1 MHRELVRNFAIIA
14 HIDHGKSTLA
24 DRFLL
29 YTGAIT
35 EREFRDQ
42 ILDDMELEREKGIT
56 IKASAVRLFYTYND
70 KKYELNLIDTPGHVD
85 FTSEVT
91 KSIACAEGALL
102 VVDASQG
109 VEAQTVANLHYALER
124 NLAII
129 PVINKI
135 DLPNARIQEV
145 EEEIE
150 NILQIEKEKIIKAS
164 AKEGVGIKEIL
175 DRIVQDIPPPKG
187 KTDSPLK
194 AMIFDSYYDV
204 YRGVVVYVR
213 IFDGK
218 IKPGDKIRIFSTGRE
233 YEVEEIGV
241 LTPYPQKVDFLEVG
255 DVGFIIA
262 GIKNPREIIA
272 GDTITL
278 ADNPVSEPLPGFRK
292 LKPMVY
298 AGFYPVN
305 SSDFPALRSALEK
318 LSLTDSALIFEPENS
333 QALGPGFRCGFLG
346 LLHMEIIQERLEREF
361 GIDLVVTT
369 PNVEY
374 IVILKNGKKIELEEP
389 SQFPQPNEIKE
400 VQEPYVKAYILV
412 PPDAIG
418 PVMELA
424 QARRG
429 IYKSTEYYGGRVAI
443 IYELPLA
450 EIIVDF
456 HDKIK
461 SLTRGYGSLD
471 YELAGYRSVDLVKV
485 DILLNGKK
493 CDALSILVPREKAQ
507 YMARQMVSKLKE
519 LIPRQLF
526 EVVIQ
531 AAIGSKVI
539 ARENILA
546 IKKHVTGKCYGGD
559 ITRKRKLWERQ
570 KEGKKRMKKF
580 GQVDIPQ
587 EAFLAILRLE

>member
-1 MHRELVRNFAIIA
+1 MHTELVRNFSIIA

-56 IKASAVRLFYTYND
+56 IKASAVRLFYNYNG
-70 KKYELNLIDTPGHVD
+70 KRYELNLIDTPGHVD

-91 KSIACAEGALL
+91 KAIACSEGALL

-109 VEAQTVANLHYALER
+109 VEAQTVANLHYALEK

-135 DLPNARIQEV
+135 DLPNARVEEV
-145 EEEIE
+145 EREIK
-150 NILQIEKEKIIKAS
+150 NILQIEEEKIIKAS
-164 AKEGVGIKEIL
+164 AKEGIGIKEIL
-175 DRIVQDIPPPKG
+175 VRIVKDFPPPEG
-187 KTDSPLK
+187 NPRAPLK
-194 AMIFDSYYDV
+194 AMVFDSYYDV

-213 IFDGK
+213 VFEGK
-218 IKPGDKIRIFSTGRE
+218 VKPGDKIKIFSTGRE
-233 YEVEEIGV
+233 YEIEETGV
-241 LTPYPQKVDFLEVG
+241 LTPYPQEVDFLQAG

-262 GIKNPREIIA
+262 GIKNPREVIA

-278 ADNPVSEPLPGFRK
+278 RDNPASEPLPGFKR
-292 LKPMVY
+292 LTPMVY

-305 SSDFPALRSALEK
+305 SSDFSALRSALEK
-318 LSLTDSALIFEPENS
+318 LSLTDSALVFEPENS

-346 LLHMEIIQERLEREF
+346 LLHMEIIQERLEREY

-369 PNVEY
+369 PNVKY
-374 IVILKNGKKIELEEP
+374 IAELRNGDKIEIEEP
-389 SQFPQPNEIKE
+389 VQFPEPNEIKE
-400 VQEPYVKAYILV
+400 IQEPYVRAYILV

-418 PVMELA
+418 SIMELA
-424 QARRG
+424 QSRRG
-429 IYKSTEYYGGRVAI
+429 VYKSTEYYGGRVAI

-456 HDKIK
+456 HDRIK

-471 YELAGYRSVDLVKV
+471 YELIDYRRVDLVKV

-493 CDALSILVPREKAQ
+493 CDALSLLLPKDKVQRKAH
-507 YMARQMVSKLKE
+507 QMVSKLKE

-539 ARENILA
+539 ARENIPA

-559 ITRKRKLWERQ
+559 ITRNYGKGRKRER
-570 KEGKKRMKKF
+570 KE
-580 GQVDIPQ
+580 
-587 EAFLAILRLE
+587 

>member
-1 MHRELVRNFAIIA
+1 MHTELVRNFSIIA

-56 IKASAVRLFYTYND
+56 IKASAVRLFYNYNG
-70 KKYELNLIDTPGHVD
+70 KRYELNLIDTPGHVD

-91 KSIACAEGALL
+91 KAIACSEGALL

-109 VEAQTVANLHYALER
+109 VEAQTVANLHYALEK

-135 DLPNARIQEV
+135 DLPNARVEEV
-145 EEEIE
+145 EREIE
-150 NILQIEKEKIIKAS
+150 NILQIEEEKIIKAS
-164 AKEGVGIKEIL
+164 AKEGIGIKEIL
-175 DRIVQDIPPPKG
+175 DRIVKDLPPPEG
-187 KTDSPLK
+187 NPRAPLK
-194 AMIFDSYYDV
+194 AMVFDSYYDV

-213 IFDGK
+213 VFEGK
-218 IKPGDKIRIFSTGRE
+218 VKPGDKIKIFSTGRE
-233 YEVEEIGV
+233 YEIEETGV
-241 LTPYPQKVDFLEVG
+241 LTPYPQEVDFLQAG

-262 GIKNPREIIA
+262 GIKNPREVIA

-278 ADNPVSEPLPGFRK
+278 RDNPASEPLPGFKR
-292 LKPMVY
+292 LTPMVY

-305 SSDFPALRSALEK
+305 SSDFSALRSALEK
-318 LSLTDSALIFEPENS
+318 LSLTDSALVFEPENS

-346 LLHMEIIQERLEREF
+346 LLHMEIIQERLEREY

-369 PNVEY
+369 PNVKY
-374 IVILKNGKKIELEEP
+374 IAELRNGDKIEIEEP
-389 SQFPQPNEIKE
+389 VQFPEPNEIKE
-400 VQEPYVKAYILV
+400 IQEPYVRAYILV

-418 PVMELA
+418 SIMELA
-424 QARRG
+424 QSRRG
-429 IYKSTEYYGGRVAI
+429 VYKSTEYYGGRVAI

-456 HDKIK
+456 HDRIK

-471 YELAGYRSVDLVKV
+471 YELIDYRRVDLVKV

-493 CDALSILVPREKAQ
+493 CDALSLLLPKDKVQRKAHQ
-507 YMARQMVSKLKE
+507 IVSKLKE

-539 ARENILA
+539 ARENIPA

-570 KEGKKRMKKF
+570 KAGKKRMKKF

-587 EAFLAILRLE
+587 EAFLAILKLE

>member
-1 MHRELVRNFAIIA
+1 MHTELVRNFSIIA

-56 IKASAVRLFYTYND
+56 IKASAVRLFYNYNG
-70 KKYELNLIDTPGHVD
+70 KRYELNLIDTPGHVD

-91 KSIACAEGALL
+91 KAIACSEGALL

-109 VEAQTVANLHYALER
+109 VEAQTVANLHYALEK

-135 DLPNARIQEV
+135 DLPNARVEEV
-145 EEEIE
+145 EREIK
-150 NILQIEKEKIIKAS
+150 NILQIEEEKIIKAS
-164 AKEGVGIKEIL
+164 AKEGIGIKEIL
-175 DRIVQDIPPPKG
+175 VRIVKDFPPPEG
-187 KTDSPLK
+187 NPRAPLK
-194 AMIFDSYYDV
+194 AMVFDSYYDV

-213 IFDGK
+213 VFEGK
-218 IKPGDKIRIFSTGRE
+218 VKPGDKIKIFSTGRE
-233 YEVEEIGV
+233 YEIEETGV
-241 LTPYPQKVDFLEVG
+241 LTPYPQEVDFLQAG

-262 GIKNPREIIA
+262 GIKNPREVIA

-278 ADNPVSEPLPGFRK
+278 RDNPASEPLPGFKR
-292 LKPMVY
+292 LTPMVY

-305 SSDFPALRSALEK
+305 SSDFSALRSALEK
-318 LSLTDSALIFEPENS
+318 LSLTDSALVFEPENS

-346 LLHMEIIQERLEREF
+346 LLHMEIIQERLEREY

-369 PNVEY
+369 PNVKY
-374 IVILKNGKKIELEEP
+374 IAELRNGDKIEIEEP
-389 SQFPQPNEIKE
+389 VQFPEPNEIKE
-400 VQEPYVKAYILV
+400 IQEPYVRAYILV

-418 PVMELA
+418 SIMELA
-424 QARRG
+424 QSRRG
-429 IYKSTEYYGGRVAI
+429 VYKSTEYYGGRVAI

-456 HDKIK
+456 HDRIK

-471 YELAGYRSVDLVKV
+471 YELIDYRRVDLVKV

-493 CDALSILVPREKAQ
+493 CDALSLLLPKDKVQRKAH
-507 YMARQMVSKLKE
+507 QMVSKLKE

-539 ARENILA
+539 ARENIPA

-570 KEGKKRMKKF
+570 KAGKKRMKKF

-587 EAFLAILRLE
+587 EAFLAILKLE

>member
-1 MHRELVRNFAIIA
+1 
-14 HIDHGKSTLA
+14 T
-24 DRFLL
+24 
-29 YTGAIT
+29 
-35 EREFRDQ
+35 
-42 ILDDMELEREKGIT
+42 
-56 IKASAVRLFYTYND
+56 KA
-70 KKYELNLIDTPGHVD
+70 
-85 FTSEVT
+85 
-91 KSIACAEGALL
+91 IACSEGALL

-109 VEAQTVANLHYALER
+109 VEAQTVANLHYALEK

-135 DLPNARIQEV
+135 DLPNARVEEV
-145 EEEIE
+145 EREIK
-150 NILQIEKEKIIKAS
+150 NILQIEEEKIIKAS
-164 AKEGVGIKEIL
+164 AKEGIGIKEIL
-175 DRIVQDIPPPKG
+175 DRIVKDLPPPEG
-187 KTDSPLK
+187 NPRAPLK
-194 AMIFDSYYDV
+194 AMVFDSYYDV

-213 IFDGK
+213 VFEGK
-218 IKPGDKIRIFSTGRE
+218 VKPGDKIKIFSTGRE
-233 YEVEEIGV
+233 YEIEETGV
-241 LTPYPQKVDFLEVG
+241 LTPYPQEVDFLQAG

-262 GIKNPREIIA
+262 GIKNPREVIA

-278 ADNPVSEPLPGFRK
+278 RDNPASGPLPGFKR
-292 LKPMVY
+292 LTPMVY
-298 AGFYPVN
+298 AGFYPLN
-305 SSDFPALRSALEK
+305 SSDFSALRSALEK
-318 LSLTDSALIFEPENS
+318 LSLTDSALVFEPENS

-346 LLHMEIIQERLEREF
+346 LLHMEIIQERLEREY

-369 PNVEY
+369 PNVKY
-374 IVILKNGKKIELEEP
+374 IAELRNGDKIEIEEP
-389 SQFPQPNEIKE
+389 VQFPEPNEIKE
-400 VQEPYVKAYILV
+400 IQEPYVRAYILV

-418 PVMELA
+418 SIMELA
-424 QARRG
+424 QSRRG
-429 IYKSTEYYGGRVAI
+429 VYKSTEYYGGRVAI

-456 HDKIK
+456 HDRIK

-471 YELAGYRSVDLVKV
+471 YELIDYRRVDLVKV

-493 CDALSILVPREKAQ
+493 CDALSLLLPKDKVQRKAHQ
-507 YMARQMVSKLKE
+507 IVSKLKE

-539 ARENILA
+539 ARENIPA

-570 KEGKKRMKKF
+570 KAGKKRMKKF

-587 EAFLAILRLE
+587 EAFLAILKLE

>member
-1 MHRELVRNFAIIA
+1 MHTELVRNFSIIA

-56 IKASAVRLFYTYND
+56 IKASAVRLFYNYNG
-70 KKYELNLIDTPGHVD
+70 KRYELNLIDTPGHVD

-91 KSIACAEGALL
+91 KAIACSEGALL

-109 VEAQTVANLHYALER
+109 VEAQTVANLHYALEK

-135 DLPNARIQEV
+135 DLPNARVEEV
-145 EEEIE
+145 EREIK
-150 NILQIEKEKIIKAS
+150 NILQIEEEKIIKAS
-164 AKEGVGIKEIL
+164 AKEGIGIKEIL
-175 DRIVQDIPPPKG
+175 VRIVKDFPPPEG
-187 KTDSPLK
+187 NPRAPLK
-194 AMIFDSYYDV
+194 AMVFDSYYDV

-213 IFDGK
+213 VFEGK
-218 IKPGDKIRIFSTGRE
+218 VKPGDKIKIFSTGRE
-233 YEVEEIGV
+233 YEIEETGV
-241 LTPYPQKVDFLEVG
+241 LTPYPQEVDFLQAG

-262 GIKNPREIIA
+262 GIKNPREVIA

-278 ADNPVSEPLPGFRK
+278 RDNPASEPLPGFKR
-292 LKPMVY
+292 LTPMVY
-298 AGFYPVN
+298 AGFYPLN
-305 SSDFPALRSALEK
+305 SSDFSALRSALEK
-318 LSLTDSALIFEPENS
+318 LSLTDSALVFEPENS

-346 LLHMEIIQERLEREF
+346 LLHMEIIQERLEREY

-369 PNVEY
+369 PNVKY
-374 IVILKNGKKIELEEP
+374 IAELRNGDKIEIEEP
-389 SQFPQPNEIKE
+389 VQFPEPNEIKE
-400 VQEPYVKAYILV
+400 IQEPYVRAYILV

-418 PVMELA
+418 SIMELA
-424 QARRG
+424 QSRRG
-429 IYKSTEYYGGRVAI
+429 VYKSTEYYGGRVAI

-456 HDKIK
+456 HDRIK

-471 YELAGYRSVDLVKV
+471 YELIDYRRVDLVKV

-493 CDALSILVPREKAQ
+493 CDALSLLLPKDKVQRKAH
-507 YMARQMVSKLKE
+507 QMVSKLKE

-539 ARENILA
+539 AKENIPA

-570 KEGKKRMKKF
+570 KAGKKRMKKF

-587 EAFLAILRLE
+587 EAFLAILKLE